1 MHTNIKKFEKVHEVA
16 CNVKLQTSDYKW
28 TCYLAFVS
36 FAEYTRGKITASTST
51 LFSSTIRF
59 AMLVFLLV
67 LTKQVYSISRLYA
80 HPVKRECDIN
90 PIIVTVYF
98 SSGAY
103 INPRLYSA
111 SGLTS
116 GLTLR
121 WWMML
126 GMMRTLMSH
135 RARYLLVFGQ
145 LQYIF
150 GRFCGRVKLA
160 YFNSIL
166 SSYRY

>member
-1 MHTNIKKFEKVHEVA
+1 MRWQCKTTKLMNI
-16 CNVKLQTSDYKW
+16 
-28 TCYLAFVS
+28 CYLAFVS
-36 FAEYTRGKITASTST
+36 FVEYTLGKITASLLNEQIST
-51 LFSSTIRF
+51 VLSSTIRF
-59 AMLVFLLV
+59 AMLIFLLV

-98 SSGAY
+98 SPGAY

-121 WWMML
+121 
-126 GMMRTLMSH
+126 
-135 RARYLLVFGQ
+135 
-145 LQYIF
+145 
-150 GRFCGRVKLA
+150 
-160 YFNSIL
+160 
-166 SSYRY
+166 